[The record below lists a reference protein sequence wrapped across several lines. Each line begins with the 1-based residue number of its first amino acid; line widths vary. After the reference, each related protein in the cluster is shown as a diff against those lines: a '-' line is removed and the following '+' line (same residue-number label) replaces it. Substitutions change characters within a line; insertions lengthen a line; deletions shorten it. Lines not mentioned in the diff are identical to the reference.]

1 MQNLKIKVKKHIK
14 NYYST
19 CKGIESKY
27 AMYETK
33 EAKNLYAPIFIQ
45 QKLNEKITKL
55 RDARLDLDDKI
66 EDELLFFIA
75 DIRPNQEEINS
86 IGYQTKL
93 NNVLNL
99 LSLDPELDE
108 SYFDFMVEANDFKT
122 VELLKNK
129 YKSKVLTLV
138 FDKVDKEKV
147 IANARVELRILS
159 NYIDNDKK
167 FTMEESILKTLA

>member
-1 MQNLKIKVKKHIK
+1 MENMKSKIRNHIEK
-14 NYYST
+14 YYFE
-19 CKGIESKY
+19 CKSIEAQY
-27 AMYETK
+27 AVYETK
-33 EAKNLYAPIFIQ
+33 EARNLYAGVLIQ
-45 QKLNEKITKL
+45 EKLTEKITKL
-55 RDARLDLDDKI
+55 KDARLELEKNMDN
-66 EDELLFFIA
+66 EFLLFVDSIK
-75 DIRPNQEEINS
+75 PNNAIINS
-86 IGYQTKL
+86 IEYQTKL
-93 NNVLNL
+93 SNLFNLLNL
-99 LSLDPELDE
+99 DANLDE
-108 SYFDFMVEANDFKT
+108 SYLDFLIEANDMKT

>member
-19 CKGIESKY
+19 CRGIESEY
-27 AMYETK
+27 SVYETK
-33 EAKNLYAPIFIQ
+33 EAKNLYAPMFIQ

-55 RDARLDLDDKI
+55 KNARLDLNDKI

-75 DIRPNQEEINS
+75 DIRPDQEEINS
-86 IGYQTKL
+86 ISYQTKL

-99 LSLDPELDE
+99 LSLDSELDE

-129 YKSKVLTLV
+129 Y
-138 FDKVDKEKV
+138 
-147 IANARVELRILS
+147 
-159 NYIDNDKK
+159 
-167 FTMEESILKTLA
+167 

>member
-19 CKGIESKY
+19 CRGIESKY

-33 EAKNLYAPIFIQ
+33 EAKNLYAPMFIQ

-55 RDARLDLDDKI
+55 KNARLDLNDKI

-75 DIRPNQEEINS
+75 DIRPDQEEINS
-86 IGYQTKL
+86 ISYQTKL
-93 NNVLNL
+93 TNIFNLLNL
-99 LSLDPELDE
+99 ESELDE

-122 VELLKNK
+122 LELLKNK

-147 IANARVELRILS
+147 IANARVELKILS